1 MRAARDSPRGEQKRI
16 VLELFNSVRRRP
28 DPVDCRTR
36 LLLDPYLC
44 VGPGSEVHAD
54 TLFRISQHCAALGIT
69 LCVERQAW
77 AEAARDPDVVR
88 RRVDLFR
95 FEPIVKLDAL
105 AAPSPRDAGALF
117 GEACSEANLASLKL
131 LGALHA
137 RTADHLVALDGRIH
151 GMAARAGLASRVL
164 TPADALHWLEALGGG
179 EATILLREVDP
190 RTAAGPGPLGELIR
204 NECEPFDPY
213 LSDRLACGRGRVLA
227 SFSNDEP
234 LALGV
239 VETGP
244 QGDGLELV
252 ALAACEA
259 ARGARVFEPIV
270 AAALAMARRRGMP
283 LVALLPPHEELA
295 LRLLG
300 DLGFEPAGRD
310 ALGREQLRHAAEP
323 LAPQLTGDQAAWVLP
338 LDADAHDRLLP
349 ELSGVAQAQLFAVGR
364 DSRPQTLGSPV
375 RKQVMLPAA
384 ARRPAPGD
392 LLLFFHG
399 RAARKPASASLTA
412 IARVERVLACDALE
426 EVLALNALRPGYTLA
441 GILARL
447 NDGPAMLIDAT
458 MLGRLER
465 YVTLAWLKEREVL
478 GSAPRALKA
487 LSPEAWQRL
496 CERLQLA

>member
-1 MRAARDSPRGEQKRI
+1 
-16 VLELFNSVRRRP
+16 VLELFNSARRRP

-44 VGPGSEVHAD
+44 VGPGSEIHAD
-54 TLFRISQHCAALGIT
+54 TLFRISQRCAALGIT
-69 LCVERQAW
+69 LCVERHAW

-95 FEPIVKLDAL
+95 FEPIVKLDPL
-105 AAPSPRDAGALF
+105 AAPSARDAGTLF
-117 GEACSEANLASLKL
+117 GESCSEASIANLKL

-179 EATILLREVDP
+179 EVPVLLRELDP
-190 RTAAGPGPLGELIR
+190 RTAAGPGPLGDLIR

-213 LSDRLACGRGRVLA
+213 LSARLACGRGRVLA
-227 SFSNDEP
+227 SFSGDEP

-239 VETGP
+239 VETAP
-244 QGDGLELV
+244 QGDRLDLV
-252 ALAACEA
+252 ALAACEV

-270 AAALAMARRRGMP
+270 AAALAMARRRGIP
-283 LVALLPPHEELA
+283 LAALLPPHEEMA

-310 ALGREQLRHAAEP
+310 AHGREELRRAAETP
-323 LAPQLTGDQAAWVLP
+323 TPRLSGDQAAWVLP
-338 LDADAHDRLLP
+338 LDADAHDHLLP
-349 ELSGVAQAQLFAVGR
+349 ELSGMAQAQLFAVGR

-375 RKQVMLPAA
+375 RKQVILPAT
-384 ARRPAPGD
+384 ARRPAAGD

-412 IARVERVLACDALE
+412 IARVDRVLTCDALE
-426 EVLALNALRPGYTLA
+426 DVLALNASRPGYSLA
-441 GILARL
+441 AILSRL
-447 NDGPAMLIDAT
+447 HDGPAIVIDAT

-465 YVTLAWLKEREVL
+465 YVTLAWLKDREVL
-478 GSAPRALKA
+478 GSAPRGLKA
-487 LSPEAWQRL
+487 LSPEAWQRVS
-496 CERLQLA
+496 ERLLLA